1 MCRPSRSES
10 CCTPQVHVGR
20 ELERARIDRGESLGD
35 VAARTSI
42 NVERLNA
49 IEREN
54 LDELPS
60 MISVRGFVHAYAVAV
75 GLDPDDTA
83 ARYTAQFDTRAALSE
98 FESEGPAPP
107 DPASLPARPPPPTPS
122 KPSVALA
129 AAVSPWRRARFRDN
143 RATEAVGAPQDK
155 LLHLIDD
162 RFAPP
167 CAASLFD
174 RSRSLSPRSRVPR
187 VGHAVLVAILA
198 VSVGFAATAT
208 LDRVRN
214 TLRPQP
220 SGQTASVESPVEG
233 STDVARVVRDVTVP
247 AEHSESTSENSGTDL
262 NGGWTLTSRMETHDE
277 NRTQVTVGY
286 RVRLRQRGV
295 NVSGS
300 GYRAMENGR
309 IIALRQRTPIVVEGK
324 LDGSRLEL
332 LFTERSATGTNG
344 GTVVMRVA
352 DEASMR
358 GTFWNDAGGQQSRG
372 SAFAR
377 RIAK

>member
-1 MCRPSRSES
+1 M
-10 CCTPQVHVGR
+10 HVGR

-42 NVERLNA
+42 DVERLNA

-60 MISVRGFVHAYAVAV
+60 MMSVRGFVHAYAVAV

-107 DPASLPARPPPPTPS
+107 EPASLPARPPPPT
-122 KPSVALA
+122 LA

-143 RATEAVGAPQDK
+143 RATETVGAPQDK

-167 CAASLFD
+167 CAVSWFD
-174 RSRSLSPRSRVPR
+174 RSRSLSPRSRAPR

-198 VSVGFAATAT
+198 VSVGFAAAAT

-324 LDGSRLEL
+324 LDGHRLEL

-358 GTFWNDAGGQQSRG
+358 GTFWNDAGGQQSRS

-377 RIAK
+377 RISK

>member
-1 MCRPSRSES
+1 
-10 CCTPQVHVGR
+10 
-20 ELERARIDRGESLGD
+20 
-35 VAARTSI
+35 
-42 NVERLNA
+42 
-49 IEREN
+49 
-54 LDELPS
+54 

-107 DPASLPARPPPPTPS
+107 EPASLPARPPPPTPS
-122 KPSVALA
+122 RTSVALA

-143 RATEAVGAPQDK
+143 RATEAVAVPQGK
-155 LLHLIDD
+155 LLNLIDD

-167 CAASLFD
+167 SRASLFA
-174 RSRSLSPRSRVPR
+174 RNRLLSPRSGAPR
-187 VGHAVLVAILA
+187 VGHALLVAILA
-198 VSVGFAATAT
+198 VSVGFAAAAT

-220 SGQTASVESPVEG
+220 IGQTASVESPAEG
-233 STDVARVVRDVTVP
+233 STDVARVVRDVTVS
-247 AEHSESTSENSGTDL
+247 AERPESTTPENRGTDL
-262 NGGWTLTSRMETHDE
+262 NGGWTLTSRVEGHDE

-286 RVRLRQRGV
+286 RVRLQQRGV

-309 IIALRQRTPIVVEGK
+309 IIPLRQRTPIVVEGK
-324 LDGSRLEL
+324 LDGHRLEL
-332 LFTERSATGTNG
+332 LFTELSATGTNG

-377 RIAK
+377 RISK